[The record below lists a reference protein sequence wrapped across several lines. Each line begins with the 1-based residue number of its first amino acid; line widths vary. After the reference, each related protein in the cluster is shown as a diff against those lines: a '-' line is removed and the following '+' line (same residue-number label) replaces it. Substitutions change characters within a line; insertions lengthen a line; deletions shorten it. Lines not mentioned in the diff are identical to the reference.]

1 MHNLVS
7 ESPTCFAGLKPEGT
21 KNIVLLLLITFIS
34 TGNWVL
40 LRENGRINASDNKKF
55 RIILEHTF
63 VNIIS
68 HVQKHL
74 YFAKRLVKKQ
84 IDWNFMSI
92 FISKWLSAGRYKRME
107 WNIPYSILSW
117 DPIVT
122 AHDNQQDS
130 ISLSYNKKAILQYVC
145 IRKVPNQTERGTL
158 PIPVKLFFHS

>member
-7 ESPTCFAGLKPEGT
+7 ESPTGFAGLKPEGT

-55 RIILEHTF
+55 RILLEHTF
-63 VNIIS
+63 CE
-68 HVQKHL
+68 HYFTRAKHL

-107 WNIPYSILSW
+107 WNIPYSILS
-117 DPIVT
+117 
-122 AHDNQQDS
+122 
-130 ISLSYNKKAILQYVC
+130 
-145 IRKVPNQTERGTL
+145 
-158 PIPVKLFFHS
+158 